1 MKIDFNDLMLTI
13 IRWIN
18 DSINKVEIDEF
29 VEEQIVQLFEQLS
42 TDNNFANVLRQ
53 ISEDINVDYDKIVV
67 VLLKYFL
74 DTFEEVNNE

>member
-18 DSINKVEIDEF
+18 DSINKVEIDDF